1 MIVVRPITSDRWIPI
16 GVRRLWPDM
25 KLSPKSSSRLAS
37 ALVSLALGAV
47 APAACDA
54 EDDSME
60 ASMDDSM
67 SMQPESMC
75 GEAEVVVSYVG
86 TDNDR
91 DECSSTPGVCDVDDP
106 CFDDDCISAL
116 YDLCEEGTLGSA
128 CADFGGPV
136 TVSCN

>member
-1 MIVVRPITSDRWIPI
+1 MSAVRLITSDRWIPI

-25 KLSPKSSSRLAS
+25 KLSPKSSSRLTF
-37 ALVSLALGAV
+37 ALMSLALGAV

-54 EDDSME
+54 GDD
-60 ASMDDSM
+60 SMDDSM

-91 DECSSTPGVCDVDDP
+91 DECSSTPGACDVDDP

-116 YDLCEEGTLGSA
+116 YDLCEQGTLGSA
-128 CADFGGPV
+128 CADFGGSV